1 MSSCSSGR
9 GMEAVVQAIE
19 ERAEETE
26 GMDERWSTFHTKSS
40 CLEVWAEE
48 NSSIVNQWQAQST
61 GQNADQLKRTKQQ
74 CCSAL
79 RKLLQKIQGLPPTLP
94 SLPLELTVLY
104 NTIILQISSSECI
117 TEQDVGGMNQGLF
130 RVLEATG
137 ACSEETDMVEVW
149 HQVWDKAGGGELG
162 PSLSRLAC
170 LQGALWLPGNQLEK
184 IQALFH
190 LLSTGEVPLSSASTK
205 PGTDLL
211 TLIKNYSLPE
221 EANPASHLLIQSAG
235 SLREILYTCAAFIQG
250 FLKMEEGV
258 YSDAVHILQKA
269 AAGFCSKRLLAQIY
283 TLTGSCVFKMHKPQT
298 ALQYF
303 KEALQVD
310 FGCLPAL
317 YQSSVLYHQ
326 LEMLDAEMKA
336 LSLLYEALEN
346 QDHSRIFVD
355 PHLLIHSD
363 VLIQIPALNQ
373 MFTNPSQAAVKY
385 LMATR
390 GLQRKRV
397 GQAVEH
403 YLDLLALFQAESG
416 DQVFLDSQSVL
427 PRIPEVYLETA
438 LALLNAKRHHDVLT
452 VCEEVVSKTLAL
464 VPERLVLEL
473 FPAGPR
479 RTESAD
485 GCGELRYSG
494 PAASELHWA
503 KESHPLASRKRESLN
518 HAIWTAAA
526 YLYQGQ
532 AFAQLQDTMESITCF
547 TRCINLLHR
556 VQVVFSGNDHTCAES
571 LGDKAVEIKWFQKLK
586 ALAFFGRGMQFQE
599 RGQERESLHN
609 FQLSLQAVPDNLEA
623 AYFLVELLWKTNR
636 KQEAASCWL
645 RVQNSL
651 GKEAGEK
658 AIPKREYPLY
668 LQLHLRK
675 VHAAEEE
682 LVSEKIHK
690 YSSTS
695 GHGT

>member
-1 MSSCSSGR
+1 MRLEAETGHREREKEGGGEKAQRLTRPATNNCKGGSWAASQSEWVVVVLPSPLPGSAEASVVARSNPSGVEASGKVDGFEFKTSCR
-9 GMEAVVQAIE
+9 AAALE
-19 ERAEETE
+19 EGWRRSYRRSRKEP
-26 GMDERWSTFHTKSS
+26 K
-40 CLEVWAEE
+40 
-48 NSSIVNQWQAQST
+48 AQST

-190 LLSTGEVPLSSASTK
+190 LLSTGEVSFPIPLC
-205 PGTDLL
+205 
-211 TLIKNYSLPE
+211 
-221 EANPASHLLIQSAG
+221 
-235 SLREILYTCAAFIQG
+235 LY
-250 FLKMEEGV
+250 
-258 YSDAVHILQKA
+258 
-269 AAGFCSKRLLAQIY
+269 CSMFQQQ
-283 TLTGSCVFKMHKPQT
+283 V
-298 ALQYF
+298 AL
-303 KEALQVD
+303 
-310 FGCLPAL
+310 
-317 YQSSVLYHQ
+317 
-326 LEMLDAEMKA
+326 
-336 LSLLYEALEN
+336 
-346 QDHSRIFVD
+346 
-355 PHLLIHSD
+355 
-363 VLIQIPALNQ
+363 
-373 MFTNPSQAAVKY
+373 
-385 LMATR
+385 
-390 GLQRKRV
+390 LQRE
-397 GQAVEH
+397 GSIE
-403 YLDLLALFQAESG
+403 
-416 DQVFLDSQSVL
+416 VFLDSQSVL